1 RDRAGLRCIQSWE
14 ARTCAFS
21 DAGDFHHSVHLG
33 KRLHHA
39 LELIEVGTVER
50 EDVARSPVVA
60 RATVRFADADAL
72 RAERLADDRE
82 NSGLVRGRHAELNRA
97 VDLRP
102 RVPLHVD
109 APLGLG
115 IEGPLTLAP
124 VNRDATSARDEAD
137 DPVARQR
144 IATLR

>member
-1 RDRAGLRCIQSWE
+1 
-14 ARTCAFS
+14 
-21 DAGDFHHSVHLG
+21 
-33 KRLHHA
+33 HA

-60 RATVRFADADAL
+60 RATVRFADVDAL

-144 IATLR
+144 IATLRVAHEHVVDPAHANAARLPSGDLADQLFDA